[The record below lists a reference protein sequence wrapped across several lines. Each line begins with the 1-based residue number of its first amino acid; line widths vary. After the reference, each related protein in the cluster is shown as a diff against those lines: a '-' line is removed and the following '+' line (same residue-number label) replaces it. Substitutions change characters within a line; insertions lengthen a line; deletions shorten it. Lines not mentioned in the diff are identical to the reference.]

1 VIISAL
7 IGIDCHPQMR
17 HHMIGI
23 LINAVTRKEIE
34 FTRTLCYK
42 VADVLG
48 VTFRHAPMEIPS
60 LPEKA

>member
-1 VIISAL
+1 
-7 IGIDCHPQMR
+7 
-17 HHMIGI
+17 MIGI